1 MLFVRWDRRMKKFV
15 VLNNALLGLY
25 PMLAS
30 KLFQC
35 LKLLN
40 LWHSR
45 VTLYDPNPAGFLTH
59 QALTNRVQRQT
70 AS

>member
-1 MLFVRWDRRMKKFV
+1 MKKYV
-15 VLNNALLGLY
+15 IINNALLDLY

-30 KLFQC
+30 KLLRC

-45 VTLYDPNPAGFLTH
+45 MTLYDPNPAEFLTR
-59 QALTNRVQRQT
+59 QDLTNRVQRQT

>member
-1 MLFVRWDRRMKKFV
+1 MQKNFVI
-15 VLNNALLGLY
+15 NNALLDLY

-30 KLFQC
+30 KLFQS

-45 VTLYDPNPAGFLTH
+45 VTFYDPNPVEFLAR
-59 QALTNRVQRQT
+59 QALKNRVQHQT